1 MKPSIL
7 LNVFLRDFRKQK
19 KRMVLTLVA
28 ILWGTMSIMLL
39 LAFGE
44 GLKRQ
49 FAVNDRGLGE
59 GIVIMWSGQTSK
71 PYQGFGKGRR
81 IWLRTDDIDYLRRRM
96 PELETVCGEYQ
107 RWGATIKYG
116 TKVINDRI
124 NGIYPEYRELRNFIP
139 AMGGRMIDKFDVDLK
154 RRVAFLGDR
163 SMARLF
169 GEDMPP
175 EKVIGER
182 IYLNGTPFTVVGVM
196 IHKLQMS
203 SYEGQ
208 DADMVVIPAT
218 TFETIFHDPYLDYV
232 IYKPRTSDNMA
243 GVEKRVF
250 EVLGAKYKFDP
261 TDDRAL
267 RTWDLVEERR
277 ITESIM
283 FGIEVFLGII
293 GFLTLFIAGV
303 GVANIMYVSIRERT
317 REIGVKMAVGARRIY
332 ILMQFIVEALGI
344 TFMGGLMG
352 MAVAYALT
360 ELFKLVPM
368 DSEALA
374 MLGRPTVSLEIGVV
388 VTVILGILGFMAG
401 LFPALKAASINPT
414 EALRYE

>member
-7 LNVFLRDFRKQK
+7 FNVFMRDFRKQK

-28 ILWGTMSIMLL
+28 ILWGTLSIMLL

-49 FAVNDRGLGE
+49 FAINDRGLGE
-59 GIVIMWSGQTSK
+59 GIVIMWSGQTAK

-81 IWLRTDDIDYLRRRM
+81 IWLRVDDIDYLRRRM
-96 PELETVCGEYQ
+96 PELETVAGEYQ
-107 RWGATIKYG
+107 RYGAVVKYG
-116 TKVINDRI
+116 TKVLNERI
-124 NGIYPEYRELRNFIP
+124 NGIYPEYRDLRNFIP
-139 AMGGRMIDKFDVDLK
+139 QMGGRMIDKLDMDLK

-163 SMARLF
+163 TKARLF
-169 GEDMPP
+169 GEDTPI

-182 IYLNGTPFTVVGVM
+182 IYVNGTPFTVVGVM
-196 IHKLQMS
+196 IHKIQMS
-203 SYEGQ
+203 NYEGM
-208 DADMVVIPAT
+208 DADVIAIPAT
-218 TFETIFHDPYLDYV
+218 TYETIFNDPYLDYV
-232 IYKPRTSDNMA
+232 LYKPRTFNNMA

-250 EVLGAKYKFDP
+250 EVMGAKYKFDP

-277 ITESIM
+277 VTQSIFVGM
-283 FGIEVFLGII
+283 EIFLGGI

-332 ILMQFIVEALGI
+332 ILMQFIIEALGL
-344 TFMGGLMG
+344 TFMGGVMG
-352 MAVAYALT
+352 MAVAYGLT
-360 ELFKLVPM
+360 ELFKIVPL

-374 MLGRPTVSLEIGVV
+374 MLGRPTVSLEIGIV

>member
-19 KRMVLTLVA
+19 KRMILTLVA

-49 FAVNDRGLGE
+49 FAINERGLGE
-59 GIVIMWSGQTSK
+59 GIVIMWSGQTAK

-81 IWLRTDDIDYLRRRM
+81 IWLRNDDIDYLRRRM
-96 PELETVCGEYQ
+96 PELETVAGEYS

-116 TKVINDRI
+116 NKVINDRI
-124 NGIYPEYRELRNFIP
+124 NGIYPEYRDMRNFIP
-139 AMGGRMIDKFDVDLK
+139 ATGGRMIDKLDMDLK

-169 GEDMPP
+169 GDDMTA
-175 EKVIGER
+175 EKVVGER

-196 IHKLQMS
+196 VHKLQMS

-208 DADMVVIPAT
+208 DADNIAIPAT
-218 TFETIFHDPYLDYV
+218 TFETIFNDPYLDY
-232 IYKPRTSDNMA
+232 ILYKPKTADNMA

-267 RTWDLVEERR
+267 RTWDLVEEKR
-277 ITESIM
+277 TTDAVM
-283 FGIEVFLGII
+283 FGIEVFLGVI

-344 TFMGGLMG
+344 TFLGGLIG

-360 ELFKLVPM
+360 ELFKLAPL
-368 DSEALA
+368 DSEALM
-374 MLGRPTVSLEIGVV
+374 MLGRPTVSLEIGLV
-388 VTVILGILGFMAG
+388 VTIILGILGFLAG

>member
-1 MKPSIL
+1 MNFSIL
-7 LNVFLRDFRKQK
+7 FNVFLRDFRKQK
-19 KRMVLTLVA
+19 KRMILTLVA

-49 FAVNDRGLGE
+49 FAVNERGLGE

-81 IWLRTDDIDYLRRRM
+81 IWLRVDDIDYLRRRM
-96 PELETVCGEYQ
+96 PELETVAGEYS

-116 TKVINDRI
+116 NKVLNDRI
-124 NGIYPEYRELRNFIP
+124 CGIYPEYRDMRNFIP
-139 AMGGRMIDKFDVDLK
+139 AAGGRMIDKLDMDLK

-163 SMARLF
+163 SAARLF
-169 GEDMPP
+169 GDDMKPEDI
-175 EKVIGER
+175 IGER

-196 IHKLQMS
+196 VHKLQMS

-208 DADMVVIPAT
+208 DADMISIPAT
-218 TFETIFHDPYLDYV
+218 TFETIFHDPYLDY
-232 IYKPRTSDNMA
+232 ILYKPKLQDNMA

-250 EVLGAKYKFDP
+250 EVMGAKYKFDP

-267 RTWDLVEERR
+267 RTWDLVEEKR
-277 ITESIM
+277 ITDAVM
-283 FGIEVFLGII
+283 FGIEVFLGVI

-344 TFMGGLMG
+344 TFLGGLAG
-352 MAVAYALT
+352 MTIAFALT
-360 ELFKLVPM
+360 ELFKMVPM
-368 DSEALA
+368 DSEALT
-374 MLGRPTVSLEIGVV
+374 MLGRPTVSLEIGIV
-388 VTVILGILGFMAG
+388 VTIILGILGFLSG

>member
-1 MKPSIL
+1 MNPSIL
-7 LNVFLRDFRKQK
+7 FNVFLRDFRKQK
-19 KRMVLTLVA
+19 KRMILTLVA

-49 FAVNDRGLGE
+49 FAVNERGLGE
-59 GIVIMWSGQTSK
+59 GIVIMWSGQTAK

-81 IWLRTDDIDYLRRRM
+81 IWLRNDDIEYLRRRM
-96 PELETVCGEYQ
+96 PELETVAGEYS

-116 TKVINDRI
+116 TKVLNDRI
-124 NGIYPEYRELRNFIP
+124 CGIYPEYRDMRNFIP
-139 AMGGRMIDKFDVDLK
+139 ATGGRMIDKLDIDLK

-169 GEDMPP
+169 GEEMKP
-175 EKVIGER
+175 ENVIGER
-182 IYLNGTPFTVVGVM
+182 IYLNGTPFTVIGVM
-196 IHKLQMS
+196 VHKLQMS

-208 DADMVVIPAT
+208 DADMVSIPAT
-218 TFETIFHDPYLDYV
+218 TFETIFHDPYLDY
-232 IYKPRTSDNMA
+232 ILYKPKTADNMA

-250 EVLGAKYKFDP
+250 EVMGTKYKFDP

-267 RTWDLVEERR
+267 RTWDLVEEKR
-277 ITESIM
+277 TTDAVM
-283 FGIEVFLGII
+283 FGIEVFLGVI

-344 TFMGGLMG
+344 TFLGGLLGMG
-352 MAVAYALT
+352 VAYVLT
-360 ELFKLVPM
+360 ELFKLAPM
-368 DSEALA
+368 DSEALM
-374 MLGRPTVSLEIGVV
+374 MLGRPTVSLEIGLV
-388 VTVILGILGFMAG
+388 VTIILGILGFLAG

>member
-7 LNVFLRDFRKQK
+7 FNVFMRDFRKQK

-28 ILWGTMSIMLL
+28 ILWGTLSIMLL

-49 FAVNDRGLGE
+49 FAINDRGLGE
-59 GIVIMWSGQTSK
+59 GIVIMWSGQTAK

-81 IWLRTDDIDYLRRRM
+81 IWLRVDDIDYLRRRM
-96 PELETVCGEYQ
+96 PELETVAGEYQ
-107 RWGATIKYG
+107 RYGAVVKYG
-116 TKVINDRI
+116 TKVLNERI
-124 NGIYPEYRELRNFIP
+124 NGIYPEYRDLRNFIP
-139 AMGGRMIDKFDVDLK
+139 QMGGRMIDKLDMDLK

-163 SMARLF
+163 TKARLF
-169 GEDMPP
+169 GEDTPI

-182 IYLNGTPFTVVGVM
+182 IYINGTPFTVVGVM
-196 IHKLQMS
+196 IHKIQMS
-203 SYEGQ
+203 NYEGM
-208 DADMVVIPAT
+208 DADVIAIPAT
-218 TFETIFHDPYLDYV
+218 TYETIFNDPYLDYV
-232 IYKPRTSDNMA
+232 LYKPRTFDNMA

-250 EVLGAKYKFDP
+250 AVMGAKYKFDP

-277 ITESIM
+277 VTQSIFVGM
-283 FGIEVFLGII
+283 EIFLGGI

-332 ILMQFIVEALGI
+332 ILMQFIIEALGL
-344 TFMGGLMG
+344 TFMGGIMG
-352 MAVAYALT
+352 MAVAYGLT
-360 ELFKLVPM
+360 ELFKIVPL

-374 MLGRPTVSLEIGVV
+374 MLGRPTVSLEIGIV

>member
-1 MKPSIL
+1 
-7 LNVFLRDFRKQK
+7 
-19 KRMVLTLVA
+19 
-28 ILWGTMSIMLL
+28 MLL

-49 FAVNDRGLGE
+49 FAVNERGLGE

-81 IWLRTDDIDYLRRRM
+81 IWLRVDDIEYLRRRM
-96 PELETVCGEYQ
+96 PELETVAGEYS

-116 TKVINDRI
+116 NKVLNDRI
-124 NGIYPEYRELRNFIP
+124 CGIYPEYRDMRNFIP
-139 AMGGRMIDKFDVDLK
+139 ATGGRMIDKLDMDLK

-163 SMARLF
+163 SAARLF
-169 GEDMPP
+169 GEEMKPKDM
-175 EKVIGER
+175 IGER

-196 IHKLQMS
+196 VHKLQMS

-208 DADMVVIPAT
+208 DADMISIPAT
-218 TFETIFHDPYLDYV
+218 TFETIFHDPYLDY
-232 IYKPRTSDNMA
+232 ILYKPKTSDNMT

-267 RTWDLVEERR
+267 RTWDLVEEKRT
-277 ITESIM
+277 TEAVM
-283 FGIEVFLGII
+283 FGIEVFLGVI

-344 TFMGGLMG
+344 TFLGGLAG
-352 MAVAYALT
+352 MAIAFALT
-360 ELFKLVPM
+360 EVFKMVPL
-368 DSEALA
+368 DSEALM
-374 MLGRPTVSLEIGVV
+374 MLGRPTVSLEIGIV
-388 VTVILGILGFMAG
+388 VTIILGILGFLSG